1 MRKGRLRIL
10 SLLQKLLEML
20 NRNFLCKI
28 IILNRIDTQFSKAFF
43 VRFFITYIKIRNL
56 LTKSTNKFV
65 EDISSN
71 KLFFCKITTSVIYG
85 S

>member
-28 IILNRIDTQFSKAFF
+28 IILNRIDPQFSKAFF

-71 KLFFCKITTSVIYG
+71 KLFLCKITTSVIYG